1 MIQKDRAQNSDSK
14 QVHMENLFRVVQY
27 CENQTECRR
36 VQVLH
41 YFGETNFDSS
51 HCRAV
56 SETTCD
62 NCQSSLTYTNRDVR
76 EDATAFVEAVNSII
90 HKGNRNWR
98 RPVCKYTLNHL
109 VDIFKVQLPRKKL
122 VLLWQLLLR
131 HSQEQLFS
139 LLLLLLL
146 LRLHLHLLLLLYF
159 SLFFSLSLFF
169 LSPLFFR
176 FSISFFSLSTIL
188 FPFPCNLLPFSFLP
202 LLPCLYLFLFPLV
215 ISFHFIY
222 SPFTLLTKT
231 FLLAPSSSASV
242 CRTRA
247 SEIHCS
253 WQNRPVIKRS
263 LF

>member
-1 MIQKDRAQNSDSK
+1 MYTDYCTHRMIQKDRAQNADSK

-62 NCQSSLTYTNRDVR
+62 NCQSSLTYTNKDVR
-76 EDATAFVEAVNSII
+76 EDARAFVEAVNSII
-90 HKGNRNWR
+90 HKGNRNWK

-146 LRLHLHLLLLLYF
+146 LLRLHLHLLLLLYF
-159 SLFFSLSLFF
+159 SVFSLSSLF
-169 LSPLFFR
+169 LP
-176 FSISFFSLSTIL
+176 FSLVSSFSNSIL
-188 FPFPCNLLPFSFLP
+188 FPIHYPFPIP
-202 LLPCLYLFLFPLV
+202 L
-215 ISFHFIY
+215 
-222 SPFTLLTKT
+222 
-231 FLLAPSSSASV
+231 
-242 CRTRA
+242 
-247 SEIHCS
+247 
-253 WQNRPVIKRS
+253 
-263 LF
+263 